1 MSALIRKRP
10 SQHDTMGD
18 LITPVDGYRGA
29 LTKKGVQPKNHMKDN
44 VKDMRMKQLQMKQE
58 KDDRNQ
64 QEIQSRSLYKLPQFQ
79 NVESRLYNKP
89 NSASGRAGDDDLE
102 NYEGD
107 DRRSSNFLT
116 KGQSGFR
123 REQLA
128 NQSMMARLQL
138 EDKLGAERVGN
149 EKPASPRKPAVPR
162 SNELALLPGASNA
175 DFIQRNKLNAIS
187 MPSTKRNSFS
197 GENSDKHEEFGKV
210 PQYLEERKAKWAA
223 EEDERKRRMPDP
235 DCPPGMCLMPEN
247 ERQDTLRTLEESREE
262 ALNQL
267 RRLPFVIE
275 TITLKK
281 KQESLENKLREID
294 RALSIF
300 SKPKVY
306 IAADR

>member
-1 MSALIRKRP
+1 
-10 SQHDTMGD
+10 MGD
-18 LITPVDGYRGA
+18 LITPVNGYRGA

-44 VKDMRMKQLQMKQE
+44 VKDMRMKQLRLKQE
-58 KDDRNQ
+58 KDDKDQ
-64 QEIQSRSLYKLPQFQ
+64 QEVQARSLYKLPQFQ

-89 NSASGRAGDDDLE
+89 SSARSDDDDSE
-102 NYEGD
+102 NDG
-107 DRRSSNFLT
+107 RTSNFLT
-116 KGQSGFR
+116 KGQSGLR

-138 EDKLGAERVGN
+138 EDKLEADRAGN
-149 EKPASPRKPAVPR
+149 EKPSTPRKPSVPR
-162 SNELALLPGASNA
+162 SNELAQLPGASNA
-175 DFIQRNKLNAIS
+175 DFIQRNKLNAIT

-197 GENSDKHEEFGKV
+197 EMESTEKHEEFGKV
-210 PQYLEERKAKWAA
+210 PQYLEDRKAKWAA
-223 EEDERKRRMPDP
+223 EQEEKKRRMPDP
-235 DCPPGMCLMPEN
+235 DCPPGMCLMPES

-262 ALNQL
+262 ALSQL

-281 KQESLENKLREID
+281 KQENLENKLREID

-306 IAADR
+306 IAADS